1 MKAIR
6 ISFVSLFILTLINGY
21 AISMDSS
28 GGKNSWSVSFA
39 DELEDLFHDSNISKK
54 PTTNYTIDVPRGG
67 IAAVHILINNYKE
80 KMQLDFSLLHN
91 GTPYTEAFWYK
102 LIDVPVKNNTGLKN
116 RLGEDNPYII
126 RKAPFRV
133 FDAIEPVNSPV
144 ETTATTMVLRL
155 EIPIEISEDPG
166 LRQYKIMLKAGKQS
180 RELNFNILV
189 YKSILPEVGKSSFPF
204 TNWISFDNIAES
216 HNLEIWSEEYWLM
229 IKKYAQLM
237 VRSRQNSFKL
247 PDYRH
252 LFILDD
258 KDRYN
263 LNRERLR
270 SLVKIFTEA
279 GMYYIEGCHLG
290 SRTGG
295 EWSSKTF
302 SIFHKDG
309 SLATTG
315 EGDIYLAHICRQLM
329 EEIEING
336 WKDRWLQHVA
346 DEPIASNAVD
356 YRIFTGMVHKYMP
369 GIDIIDAVMD
379 TELVGSVNIWCPLAH
394 EYDQHHELFDA
405 FRSRGDKIWFY
416 TCLQP
421 RGPYLNRL
429 MDMERIRPALM
440 GWVAALYNLD
450 GFLHWGLNWWR
461 MGHENKFRLD
471 PFMGSVN
478 YMDYGAPV
486 PPGDS
491 HVFYPGHEGPW
502 SSVRMEAHRIGFE
515 DYELLKML
523 KTKDPDRA
531 GEIIKKVIR
540 SFTDYTKDPA
550 VYRAARKELLM
561 ALDSSAE

>member
-1 MKAIR
+1 MKATR
-6 ISFVSLFILTLINGY
+6 ISFVCLFILTLINGY
-21 AISMDSS
+21 AINVDSS
-28 GGKNSWSVSFA
+28 GSEKSWSVSFV
-39 DELEDLFHDSNISKK
+39 DELTDIFHDSNISKK
-54 PTTNYTIDVPRGG
+54 PSANYTIDVPRGG
-67 IAAVHILINNYKE
+67 IAAVHILINNYKD
-80 KMQLDFSLLHN
+80 KIQLDFSLLRN
-91 GTPYTEAFWYK
+91 GAPDTEVFWYK
-102 LIDVPVKNNTGLKN
+102 LIDVPVNNNTGLKN
-116 RLGEDNPYII
+116 RIGEDNPYVI

-144 ETTATTMVLRL
+144 ETKAATMVLRL
-155 EIPIEISEDPG
+155 EIPVEISEDPG
-166 LRQYKIMLKAGKQS
+166 LRQYRVKLKAGKQS
-180 RELNFNILV
+180 KELKLNILV
-189 YKSILPEVGKSSFPF
+189 YKSVLPEVGKSSFPF
-204 TNWISFDNIAES
+204 TNWISFDNIAEY

-258 KDRYN
+258 QDMYN

-270 SLVKIFTEA
+270 RLVEIFTEA

-290 SRTGG
+290 SRTNG
-295 EWSSKTF
+295 EWSSETF

-309 SLATTG
+309 PLATTR
-315 EGDIYLAHICRQLM
+315 EGDIHLAHICRQLM
-329 EEIEING
+329 EEIESNG

-394 EYDQHHELFDA
+394 EYEQHNELFDA
-405 FRSRGDKIWFY
+405 FRNRGDKIWFY
-416 TCLQP
+416 TCLHP

-440 GWVAALYNLD
+440 GWVAALYDLD

-461 MGHENKFRLD
+461 MGYENTFRLD

-523 KTKDPDRA
+523 KTKDPERA
-531 GEIIKKVIR
+531 GEIINKVIR
-540 SFTDYTKDPA
+540 SFTDYTKDPV

-561 ALDSSAE
+561 ALDSSTE

>member
-6 ISFVSLFILTLINGY
+6 ILFICLFILTLINGY

-39 DELEDLFHDSNISKK
+39 DELEDLFHDSNISEK
-54 PTTNYTIDVPRGG
+54 PITNYTIDVPRGG

-80 KMQLDFSLLHN
+80 KMQFDFSLLHN
-91 GTPYTEAFWYK
+91 GAPFTEGLWYQ
-102 LIDVPVKNNTGLKN
+102 LIDVPVNNNTGLKS
-116 RLGEDNPYII
+116 RLGEDNPYVI

-133 FDAIEPVNSPV
+133 FDAIKPVSSPV
-144 ETTATTMVLRL
+144 ETTAATMVLRL
-155 EIPIEISEDPG
+155 EIPVKISEDPG
-166 LRQYKIMLKAGKQS
+166 LRQYKIILEAGKQS

-204 TNWISFDNIAES
+204 TNWISFDNIAEY

-229 IKKYAQLM
+229 VKKYAQLM

-252 LFILDD
+252 LFILDE
-258 KDRYN
+258 KDMYN

-270 SLVKIFTEA
+270 RLVEIFTEA

-290 SRTGG
+290 SRTNG

-309 SLATTG
+309 PLATTR
-315 EGDIYLAHICRQLM
+315 EGDIHLAHICRQLM
-329 EEIEING
+329 EEIERNG

-394 EYDQHHELFDA
+394 EYEQHHELFDEV
-405 FRSRGDKIWFY
+405 RSRGDKIWFY
-416 TCLQP
+416 TCLHP

-429 MDMERIRPALM
+429 MDMERIRPALI
-440 GWVAALYNLD
+440 GWVAALYDLD

-461 MGHENKFRLD
+461 MGHENTFRLD

-478 YMDYGAPV
+478 YMDSGSPV

-491 HVFYPGHEGPW
+491 HVFYPGHDEPW

-515 DYELLKML
+515 DYELIKML
-523 KTKDPDRA
+523 KTKNPERVS
-531 GEIIKKVIR
+531 EIIVKVIR

-550 VYRAARKELLM
+550 VYRATRKELLM